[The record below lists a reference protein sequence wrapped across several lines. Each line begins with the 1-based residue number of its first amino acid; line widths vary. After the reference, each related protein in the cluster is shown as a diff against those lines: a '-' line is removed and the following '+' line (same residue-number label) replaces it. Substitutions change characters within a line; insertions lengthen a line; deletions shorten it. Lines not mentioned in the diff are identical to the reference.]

1 MTPTTDQSALAA
13 YQPTEEEKIWGLV
26 AHVSAL
32 AALFLG
38 PLLALVVKGNESKWV
53 KAHAIESLNFSITM
67 LLGYMVCIAL
77 LLVVIGYC
85 LIFPLA
91 IAAIILHIVAGVAA
105 FQGRSYRYPFAIR
118 LIKE

>member
-1 MTPTTDQSALAA
+1 MTPTHEPSALAA

-38 PLLALVVKGNESKWV
+38 PLIALVVKGNESKWV

-67 LLGYMVCIAL
+67 LFGYMVCFAL
-77 LLVVIGYC
+77 VFVIIGWCLL
-85 LIFPLA
+85 FPLA
-91 IAAIILHIVAGVAA
+91 IAALILHIIAGVAA
-105 FQGRSYRYPFAIR
+105 YQGRMYRYPFAIR